1 MKKEQESREDDF
13 VVNEGKRDTV
23 DGEHDLSQKDD
34 LVTDEKK
41 QLKLGPT
48 HDDLQPSLQV

>member
-23 DGEHDLSQKDD
+23 DGEHDLSRKDD
-34 LVTDEKK
+34 LVTDEKNT
-41 QLKLGPT
+41 LKLGPT

>member
-1 MKKEQESREDDF
+1 VKKEQESREDDS

-23 DGEHDLSQKDD
+23 DGEHDLGQKDD
-34 LVTDEKK
+34 LVTDEKNK
-41 QLKLGPT
+41 LKLGPT